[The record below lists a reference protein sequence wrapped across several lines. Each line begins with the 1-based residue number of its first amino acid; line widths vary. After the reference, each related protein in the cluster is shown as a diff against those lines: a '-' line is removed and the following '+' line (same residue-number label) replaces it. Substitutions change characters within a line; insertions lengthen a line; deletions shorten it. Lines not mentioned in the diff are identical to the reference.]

1 MKGRDLPPGLP
12 RACTLPVFAR
22 AWWVGGLGRALAP
35 LQPPR
40 EVPPPRRPQALGT
53 VQPPLY
59 SGLPLSL
66 SRDLYLAAS
75 PAPGS
80 LFGAEAPPPGT
91 LTRLSGSAGSSLWF
105 LQLAG

>member
-1 MKGRDLPPGLP
+1 MKGGDLPPGLP
-12 RACTLPVFAR
+12 WACTLPVFAG

-40 EVPPPRRPQALGT
+40 EVPPPQRPQALGT
-53 VQPPLY
+53 FQPPLY
-59 SGLPLSL
+59 SGLPL

-80 LFGAEAPPPGT
+80 LFGTEAPPPGT

-105 LQLAG
+105 LQPAG